1 MFIAATAVEYDLVLL
16 TDNRKDFPMPE
27 LKFYNPAQRVN

>member
-1 MFIAATAVEYDLVLL
+1 MPAIQQGLVLL

-27 LKFYNPAQRVN
+27 ISLL